1 MANSIAKNFRF
12 FSLLRFAFPTMIMM
26 VFMSLY
32 TIVDGIFVSRLVGSN
47 ALSSVNIVYPVI
59 SLVIACGVMLA
70 TGGSALVAKKL
81 GEGKETEAR
90 EDFSA
95 LLLTGIIAGVI
106 LMIGSFFFLEPLSR
120 LLGATDILLKDCKTY
135 LGVSMLFAPACILQL
150 FFQNFFV
157 TAGKPGYG
165 LALICAGGVFNMVFD
180 YIFMGPLQMG
190 VAGAA
195 LATGLGQL
203 IPAVVGMIYFL
214 FVRKI
219 LYLVRPVLHRGTLF
233 LSCSNGSSEMVTNI
247 SNAVITYLFNII
259 MLDLLG
265 EPGVA
270 AITIV
275 LYGQFLFNALYM
287 GFSMGVAP
295 VISYNHGCRRI
306 SLLRRIVRISLIFT
320 VVSSAV
326 ITAAALIASP
336 VIVEIFTPPSTEAY
350 AIAKTGFFLFSFNY
364 LFAGLNIFASSMFT
378 ALNNGP
384 VSAVISFMRTF
395 VFIVLNVLLLPKLL
409 GVTGVW
415 LAVPAAEFMSLFLSV
430 YLIRTRWNRY
440 FSNEKKQP
448 DSRLLQN

>member
-1 MANSIAKNFRF
+1 MSNSIARNFRF
-12 FSLLRFAFPTMIMM
+12 FSLLRFAFPTIIMM

-32 TIVDGIFVSRLVGSN
+32 TIVDGIFISRLVGSN
-47 ALSSVNIVYPVI
+47 ALSSANIVYPVL

-81 GEGKETEAR
+81 GEGKEQEAR
-90 EDFSA
+90 EDFTII
-95 LLLTGIIAGVI
+95 LLTGILSGLLLTAV
-106 LMIGSFFFLEPLSR
+106 SFCFLEPISR
-120 LLGATDILLKDCKTY
+120 LLGATDVLLQDCMTY

-150 FFQNFFV
+150 IFQNFFV

-165 LALICAGGVFNMVFD
+165 LVLICAGGVFNMVFD

-203 IPAVVGMIYFL
+203 IPAAAGLLYFF
-214 FVRKI
+214 FVRKL
-219 LYLVRPVLHRGTLF
+219 LYIVRPVLHRGTLF

-295 VISYNHGCRRI
+295 VISYNHGRRNVP
-306 SLLRRIVRISLIFT
+306 LLRRVVRISLAFT
-320 VVSSAV
+320 AVSSAV

-336 VIVEIFTPPSTEAY
+336 VIVEIFTPATTETY

-364 LFAGLNIFASSMFT
+364 IFAGLNIFASSMFT

-395 VFIVLNVLLLPKLL
+395 VFIALNILLLPKLI

-415 LAVPAAEFMSLFLSV
+415 LAVPAAEFMTLFLSI
-430 YLIRTRWNRY
+430 YLIRTRWTRY
-440 FSNEKKQP
+440 FS
-448 DSRLLQN
+448 